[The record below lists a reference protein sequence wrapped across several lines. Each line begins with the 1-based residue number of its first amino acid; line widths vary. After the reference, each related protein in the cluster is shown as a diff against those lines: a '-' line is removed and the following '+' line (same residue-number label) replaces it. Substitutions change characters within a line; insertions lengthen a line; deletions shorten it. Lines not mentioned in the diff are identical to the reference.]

1 MSVIRFKRS
10 ISPLE
15 VAEALA
21 GRGVKPQDVTIED
34 DGDVVTIRIQDI
46 ILDDADKAAIAQ
58 LMRLLR
64 RIE

>member
-1 MSVIRFKRS
+1 MSELKFRRE

-15 VAEALA
+15 IAEALA
-21 GRGVKPQDVTIED
+21 GKGVKPQDVTIED